1 MKINLYPYQKKCE
14 MLIKMEQYVKSFE
27 DVSDEMFYEMLQDTH
42 LKTYQNLINNY
53 QPTDGGIAS
62 DLRKDGW
69 YSIAQYIAFTRNTS
83 KNNCF

>member
-1 MKINLYPYQKKCE
+1 

-53 QPTDGGIAS
+53 QPTDGGTAG

-69 YSIAQYIAFTRNTS
+69 YSIVQYIAFTRNTS